1 MYPNQS
7 SFSSP
12 SNPQQV
18 SNPVPQQPA
27 PIAPPPQ
34 KPSKLW
40 FILTFVF
47 GGVAVMAVGLGT
59 WALVTYFQEK
69 AAIDT
74 TVASAEAEV
83 RREVVAEYEDKFIE
97 FQKLPNANFAGP
109 EDYGRLT
116 FDYPRF
122 WSVYVESDARNGG
135 DYEAY
140 FNPGAVPPVSDAT
153 QLGLRVL
160 IEDDTI
166 ERVLASY
173 ESRVEDGELTSRAL
187 TINEETA
194 TRFDG
199 SFSDDIRGS
208 AVVFRIRDKTVT
220 IRTDAQTFQ
229 ADFDKLVGTID
240 FNR

>member
-7 SFSSP
+7 PFSSP

-18 SNPVPQQPA
+18 SNPVPQQSA
-27 PIAPPPQ
+27 PMPPPQ
-34 KPSKLW
+34 KSSRLW
-40 FILTFVF
+40 FILTFVL
-47 GGVAVMAVGLGT
+47 GGTTLIAAGLGI
-59 WALVTYFQEK
+59 WALVTYFQER
-69 AAIDT
+69 AAIET

-97 FQKLPNANFAGP
+97 FQKLPNATFAGP

-140 FNPGAVPPVSDAT
+140 FNPGAVPPISDAT

-160 IEDDTI
+160 IQDDTI
-166 ERVLASY
+166 ERVLGSY

-199 SFSDDIRGS
+199 NFSDDIRGS

>member
-1 MYPNQS
+1 M
-7 SFSSP
+7 
-12 SNPQQV
+12 
-18 SNPVPQQPA
+18 
-27 PIAPPPQ
+27 
-34 KPSKLW
+34 
-40 FILTFVF
+40 
-47 GGVAVMAVGLGT
+47 
-59 WALVTYFQEK
+59 
-69 AAIDT
+69 
-74 TVASAEAEV
+74 
-83 RREVVAEYEDKFIE
+83 
-97 FQKLPNANFAGP
+97 
-109 EDYGRLT
+109 T